1 MRSAAT
7 KGATM
12 IVYFVLGVCA
22 LIVLCAVSVIAW
34 VLHGVLA
41 ELVG

>member
-1 MRSAAT
+1 MMVILVI
-7 KGATM
+7 G
-12 IVYFVLGVCA
+12 
-22 LIVLCAVSVIAW
+22 LCAAMIFSALGIIAW

>member
-1 MRSAAT
+1 MMVILVIGLCVAMILSA
-7 KGATM
+7 
-12 IVYFVLGVCA
+12 LG
-22 LIVLCAVSVIAW
+22 VIAW

>member
-1 MRSAAT
+1 MMVILVTGLCVAMILSA
-7 KGATM
+7 
-12 IVYFVLGVCA
+12 LG
-22 LIVLCAVSVIAW
+22 VIAW